1 MLNFIN
7 KHKGLSI
14 IFGLAIIL
22 FIILLVIFIS
32 LFTGGSKSKFGNRL
46 DGIEEVKLSGK
57 FLNEIENELEE
68 NENVVDANVGIV
80 GKRLSIQFEI
90 SSGDLKDTAKEIANA
105 TLSKFSEDE
114 LEFYELGYIINWT
127 IETDEGKVVNAI
139 QGTKHPLKDGITWS
153 NN

>member
-1 MLNFIN
+1 MIIQIVAVVEIIDIEDI
-7 KHKGLSI
+7 I
-14 IFGLAIIL
+14 IFK
-22 FIILLVIFIS
+22 S
-32 LFTGGSKSKFGNRL
+32 LK
-46 DGIEEVKLSGK
+46 
-57 FLNEIENELEE
+57 
-68 NENVVDANVGIV
+68 

-127 IETDEGKVVNAI
+127 VETEEGKVINAI